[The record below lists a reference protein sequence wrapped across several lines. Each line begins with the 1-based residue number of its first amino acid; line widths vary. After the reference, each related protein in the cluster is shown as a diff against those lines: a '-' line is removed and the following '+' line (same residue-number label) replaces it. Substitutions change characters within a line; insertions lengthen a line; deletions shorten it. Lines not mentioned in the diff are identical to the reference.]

1 MPLSGIFYYILNRQ
15 NSPGICYCILNSMCL
30 GFHPCITEYCCGSGS
45 KGSVAWDILMFHP
58 IKKKLDMVQQK
69 QDWTWATKSNEV
81 ESLIPDLEIGR
92 TYTVQ
97 PMRAEKLP
105 NGRHAVM
112 VYVCELGEFR
122 TFPAGCFGKYIFTL
136 GEEFPKAKFR
146 VVVSKS
152 EINGKMTKSWKV
164 ELA

>member
-1 MPLSGIFYYILNRQ
+1 MKENKR
-15 NSPGICYCILNSMCL
+15 
-30 GFHPCITEYCCGSGS
+30 
-45 KGSVAWDILMFHP
+45 
-58 IKKKLDMVQQK
+58 
-69 QDWTWATKSNEV
+69 DWTWATKSNEV
-81 ESLIPDLEIGR
+81 ESLVPDLEIGR

-122 TFPAGCFGKYIFTL
+122 TFPTGCFGKYIFTL
-136 GEEFPKAKFR
+136 GEEFSKAKFH
-146 VVVSKS
+146 VVVSKV

>member
-1 MPLSGIFYYILNRQ
+1 MKENQR
-15 NSPGICYCILNSMCL
+15 
-30 GFHPCITEYCCGSGS
+30 
-45 KGSVAWDILMFHP
+45 
-58 IKKKLDMVQQK
+58 
-69 QDWTWATKSNEV
+69 DWTWATKSNEA
-81 ESLIPDLEIGR
+81 ESLIPDLEVGR

-97 PMRAEKLP
+97 PMSLGTLP
-105 NGRHAVM
+105 NGKHAIM

-136 GEEFPKAKFR
+136 GEKFSETKFK

-152 EINGKMTKSWKV
+152 EMNGKMTKSWKV

>member
-1 MPLSGIFYYILNRQ
+1 MI
-15 NSPGICYCILNSMCL
+15 
-30 GFHPCITEYCCGSGS
+30 
-45 KGSVAWDILMFHP
+45 
-58 IKKKLDMVQQK
+58 QQK
-69 QDWTWATKSNEV
+69 QDWTWATKPNEA
-81 ESLIPDLEIGR
+81 ESLVPDLEEGR

-97 PMRAEKLP
+97 PMGAEKLP

-122 TFPAGCFGKYIFTL
+122 TFPTGCFGKYIFTL
-136 GEEFPKAKFR
+136 GEKFPETKFK

-152 EINGKMTKSWKV
+152 EMNGKMTKSWKV

>member
-1 MPLSGIFYYILNRQ
+1 
-15 NSPGICYCILNSMCL
+15 
-30 GFHPCITEYCCGSGS
+30 
-45 KGSVAWDILMFHP
+45 
-58 IKKKLDMVQQK
+58 MVQEK
-69 QDWTWATKSNEV
+69 RDRTWATKSNEA
-81 ESLIPDLEIGR
+81 ESLVPDLEIGR

-97 PMRAEKLP
+97 PKGTGKLP

-122 TFPAGCFGKYIFTL
+122 TFPIGCFGKYIFTL
-136 GEEFPKAKFR
+136 GEKFSETKFK
-146 VVVSKS
+146 VVVSKA

>member
-1 MPLSGIFYYILNRQ
+1 MKENKR
-15 NSPGICYCILNSMCL
+15 
-30 GFHPCITEYCCGSGS
+30 
-45 KGSVAWDILMFHP
+45 
-58 IKKKLDMVQQK
+58 
-69 QDWTWATKSNEV
+69 DWTWATKSNEV
-81 ESLIPDLEIGR
+81 ESLVPDLEIGR

-97 PMRAEKLP
+97 PMGAEKLP

-122 TFPAGCFGKYIFTL
+122 TFPTGCFGKYIFTL
-136 GEEFPKAKFR
+136 GDGKYIFTLGEKFPETKFK
-146 VVVSKS
+146 VVVSKA

>member
-1 MPLSGIFYYILNRQ
+1 M
-15 NSPGICYCILNSMCL
+15 
-30 GFHPCITEYCCGSGS
+30 
-45 KGSVAWDILMFHP
+45 
-58 IKKKLDMVQQK
+58 KKDKR
-69 QDWTWATKSNEV
+69 DWTWATKSNEA
-81 ESLIPDLEIGR
+81 ESLIPDLEVGR

-97 PMRAEKLP
+97 PMRAEKFP

-122 TFPAGCFGKYIFTL
+122 TFPIGCFGKYIFTL
-136 GEEFPKAKFR
+136 GEEFSKAKFH

>member
-1 MPLSGIFYYILNRQ
+1 MFKIVLSIR
-15 NSPGICYCILNSMCL
+15 YCILDSMCL
-30 GFHPCITEYCCGSGS
+30 GFHPCITEYCCGSES
-45 KGSVAWDILMFHP
+45 KGSVAWDILRFHP

-69 QDWTWATKSNEV
+69 QDWTWSTKSNEV
-81 ESLIPDLEIGR
+81 ESLVPDLEIGR

-97 PMRAEKLP
+97 PMGAEKLP
-105 NGRHAVM
+105 NGRHTVM

-122 TFPAGCFGKYIFTL
+122 TFPTGCFGKYIFTL
-136 GEEFPKAKFR
+136 GKEFPKAKFH

>member
-1 MPLSGIFYYILNRQ
+1 MKENKR
-15 NSPGICYCILNSMCL
+15 
-30 GFHPCITEYCCGSGS
+30 
-45 KGSVAWDILMFHP
+45 
-58 IKKKLDMVQQK
+58 
-69 QDWTWATKSNEV
+69 DWTWATKSNEV
-81 ESLIPDLEIGR
+81 ESLVPDLEIGR

-97 PMRAEKLP
+97 PMGAEKLP

-122 TFPAGCFGKYIFTL
+122 TFPTGCFGKYIFTL
-136 GEEFPKAKFR
+136 GEKFSETKFK

-152 EINGKMTKSWKV
+152 EMNGKMTKSWKV

>member
-1 MPLSGIFYYILNRQ
+1 MGYFKV
-15 NSPGICYCILNSMCL
+15 SPNK
-30 GFHPCITEYCCGSGS
+30 E
-45 KGSVAWDILMFHP
+45 
-58 IKKKLDMVQQK
+58 KLDMVQQK

-81 ESLIPDLEIGR
+81 ESLVPDLEIGR

-97 PMRAEKLP
+97 PMGAEKLP

-122 TFPAGCFGKYIFTL
+122 TFPTGCFGKYIFTL
-136 GEEFPKAKFR
+136 GEEFSKAKFH

>member
-1 MPLSGIFYYILNRQ
+1 MI
-15 NSPGICYCILNSMCL
+15 
-30 GFHPCITEYCCGSGS
+30 
-45 KGSVAWDILMFHP
+45 
-58 IKKKLDMVQQK
+58 QQK
-69 QDWTWATKSNEV
+69 QDWTLATKSNEA
-81 ESLIPDLEIGR
+81 ESLVPDLEIGR

-97 PMRAEKLP
+97 PMGIEKLP

-122 TFPAGCFGKYIFTL
+122 TFPTGCFVKYIFTL
-136 GEEFPKAKFR
+136 GEKFPETKFK

-152 EINGKMTKSWKV
+152 EMNGKMTKSWKV